1 MRRAFV
7 CDPDRA
13 RSIDRRQAADEPIEA
28 SRERSIRLAITRGPR
43 SDLVHFACGGDRAST
58 HTRRKK
64 KMGRNSPTV
73 REAAELE
80 AGRKIDYDEGHS
92 SRVGQYK
99 YDAVDALS
107 AGRGRGVFATCP
119 IRRERSATVELR
131 DLLAY
136 EREIN
141 LRPVKGSARGLVF
154 LMEDEDASDGLINAA
169 DPTNPRNLPGDAA
182 DVELLR
188 RVDRLLY
195 GNGDGTKF
203 CIKVFPVFH
212 SVRLHDAHAGD
223 AGERTVD
230 GDERLC
236 QELVRIGADLEAVVG
251 RSESMFRGPST
262 GVQETGGHIS
272 IAVKFSGR
280 KLLDDD
286 LKQRYITALCRGFA
300 GSRKPKQV
308 SVSLQSPDVVVIVE
322 ALDVMGRTFLM
333 VGLAPAR
340 WLTRGKLQL
349 RALNGAARKASG
361 GDRKRAADGL
371 AGAAGAAGAAVG
383 AETGPTRKKLMTTV
397 NSTL

>member
-1 MRRAFV
+1 M
-7 CDPDRA
+7 
-13 RSIDRRQAADEPIEA
+13 
-28 SRERSIRLAITRGPR
+28 
-43 SDLVHFACGGDRAST
+43 VHFACGGDRAST

-141 LRPVKGSARGLVF
+141 LRPVKGSARGVVF

-203 CIKVFPVFH
+203 
-212 SVRLHDAHAGD
+212 
-223 AGERTVD
+223 
-230 GDERLC
+230 
-236 QELVRIGADLEAVVG
+236 
-251 RSESMFRGPST
+251 
-262 GVQETGGHIS
+262 
-272 IAVKFSGR
+272 
-280 KLLDDD
+280 
-286 LKQRYITALCRGFA
+286 
-300 GSRKPKQV
+300 
-308 SVSLQSPDVVVIVE
+308 
-322 ALDVMGRTFLM
+322 
-333 VGLAPAR
+333 
-340 WLTRGKLQL
+340 
-349 RALNGAARKASG
+349 
-361 GDRKRAADGL
+361 
-371 AGAAGAAGAAVG
+371 
-383 AETGPTRKKLMTTV
+383 
-397 NSTL
+397 